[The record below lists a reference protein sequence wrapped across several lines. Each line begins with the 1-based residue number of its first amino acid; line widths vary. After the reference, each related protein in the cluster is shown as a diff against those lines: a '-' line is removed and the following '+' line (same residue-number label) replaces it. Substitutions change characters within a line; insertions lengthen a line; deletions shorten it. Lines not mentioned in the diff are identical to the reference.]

1 MNTRSIRITVSAI
14 AAVALLLAAST
25 VSAAPYTILYEGV
38 LTSGGGTPAA
48 DGEYGMTFS
57 MYTKAS
63 GGTAFWQESNV
74 KVKVTGGVFQ
84 YALGSSKPI
93 FAPPLQQLDL
103 AWVGVKIGSDPELP
117 RAQMHSVAI
126 AHHAQMASGLVC
138 TGCVSVKSL
147 KFDDNLDLGSNGL
160 KAKSVT
166 AETVT
171 AAENLRK

>member
-1 MNTRSIRITVSAI
+1 MYTRSIQTTVSAI
-14 AAVALLLAAST
+14 TAVALLLTAAT
-25 VSAAPYTILYEGV
+25 ASAAPYTILYEGV

-103 AWVGVKIGSDPELP
+103 AHHLRVLDAKHLVAGLGVHQLL
-117 RAQMHSVAI
+117 AQLMPADQAMITKDSHENHNARHREG
-126 AHHAQMASGLVC
+126 HHGHDQA
-138 TGCVSVKSL
+138 TNKS
-147 KFDDNLDLGSNGL
+147 
-160 KAKSVT
+160 
-166 AETVT
+166 
-171 AAENLRK
+171 